1 MRIALTLHAFSYNG
15 FDPNLAN
22 HRNEEEEKDIMSIIQ
37 FLTNN
42 VKKYFE
48 DTWNEEL
55 EKELKALTTVQQP

>member
-1 MRIALTLHAFSYNG
+1 
-15 FDPNLAN
+15 
-22 HRNEEEEKDIMSIIQ
+22 MSIIQ